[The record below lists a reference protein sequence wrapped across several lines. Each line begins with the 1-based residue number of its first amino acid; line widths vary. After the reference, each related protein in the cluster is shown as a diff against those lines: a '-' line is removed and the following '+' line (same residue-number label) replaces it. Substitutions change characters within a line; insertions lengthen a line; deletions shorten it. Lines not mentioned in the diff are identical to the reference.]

1 MMLLGLGSN
10 RRTRGID
17 VRPCRRGVTR
27 AVDASVLAR
36 MGMVGSRALYDR
48 VRLSHTALVS
58 PLTTSGRLSIRLRK
72 DPGHFPRAPG
82 KRISGQMAR
91 FMVFQ
96 KQKPGPNPTGLPF
109 CAALEI
115 RQQAAVQFQPV
126 SLVQT
131 DQ

>member
-1 MMLLGLGSN
+1 
-10 RRTRGID
+10 
-17 VRPCRRGVTR
+17 
-27 AVDASVLAR
+27 
-36 MGMVGSRALYDR
+36 
-48 VRLSHTALVS
+48 
-58 PLTTSGRLSIRLRK
+58 
-72 DPGHFPRAPG
+72 
-82 KRISGQMAR
+82 MAR

>member
-1 MMLLGLGSN
+1 
-10 RRTRGID
+10 
-17 VRPCRRGVTR
+17 
-27 AVDASVLAR
+27 
-36 MGMVGSRALYDR
+36 MVGSRALYDR